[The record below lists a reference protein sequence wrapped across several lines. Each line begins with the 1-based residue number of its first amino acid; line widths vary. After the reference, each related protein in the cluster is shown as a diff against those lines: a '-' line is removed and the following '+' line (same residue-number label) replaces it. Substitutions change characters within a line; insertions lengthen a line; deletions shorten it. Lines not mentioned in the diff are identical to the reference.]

1 MGAVNIEHCC
11 NEFENGCTWY
21 VRVRRFG
28 FSVFFQPTTAS
39 GSEQARDQ
47 RVFLLV
53 GIKGE

>member
-1 MGAVNIEHCC
+1 
-11 NEFENGCTWY
+11 

>member
-1 MGAVNIEHCC
+1 MNSKTGVR
-11 NEFENGCTWY
+11 GR